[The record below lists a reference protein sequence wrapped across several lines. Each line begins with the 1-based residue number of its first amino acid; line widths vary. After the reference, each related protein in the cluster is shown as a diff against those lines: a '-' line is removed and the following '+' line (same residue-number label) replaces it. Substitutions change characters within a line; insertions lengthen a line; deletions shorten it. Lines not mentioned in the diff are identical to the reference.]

1 MINLKDI
8 VLALTD
14 KTSPLPDFQIS
25 SVVIDSRQASQGS
38 LFIALPGKQSD
49 GHDYVQNAFENGAV
63 LAFVNKPMP
72 DQL

>member
-1 MINLKDI
+1 M
-8 VLALTD
+8 
-14 KTSPLPDFQIS
+14 
-25 SVVIDSRQASQGS
+25 
-38 LFIALPGKQSD
+38 FIALPGKQSD